1 MKKINNIAN
10 FKGVLLTLIIF
21 WQATLSA
28 NTLPKSLAEITNN
41 QPKEVPMSDTVP
53 TVKKAL
59 VIQLEIVELTDN
71 SGLIYIGGKVNA
83 ADLELYLSQMKE
95 ILGDDFTRYRQ
106 YQSERDHQ
114 TFHMTLINPYEYKS
128 VTKEIDIGTIL
139 SVSLSGLG
147 RVSKNDKTT
156 YFVVAQSPQASSYR
170 QNLMLTDKDFHVTL
184 GFYPNDIYGVSKGIA
199 TIIK

>member
-28 NTLPKSLAEITNN
+28 NTQPKSLADSTNN

-83 ADLELYLSQMKE
+83 ADIELYLSQMKE

-147 RVSKNDKTT
+147 QVSKNDKTT

-199 TIIK
+199 TLIK